1 MEGPNES
8 PEISIE
14 EDCGSEEDRELRLFS
29 RGVLAQSL
37 LRLEISIEEALRRVA
52 NDIQGELG
60 KRGAERVPRS
70 EVHGMVLSR
79 LGELQPREAH
89 YADRLRYLVEH
100 GGALIVLVGGSSGS
114 GKSTIAA
121 KVARRRGI
129 EHVIGTDSVREALRV
144 AIPPGVSPALHESS
158 YTTHKTLADFVAA
171 DGKVERLGFL
181 EHARPVASAVNGLL
195 KRARKED
202 IGEVVEG
209 VHVTS
214 RAS

>member
-1 MEGPNES
+1 MSRRRSLSKKIAVRRKIGSCASLVEES
-8 PEISIE
+8 WPRAS
-14 EDCGSEEDRELRLFS
+14 CAWGSLS
-29 RGVLAQSL
+29 RKPYGWPTTSRATGEAWRGARASL
-37 LRLEISIEEALRRVA
+37 RVA
-52 NDIQGELG
+52 WYGPLAP
-60 KRGAERVPRS
+60 RGAS
-70 EVHGMVLSR
+70 A
-79 LGELQPREAH
+79 REAH

-158 YTTHKTLADFVAA
+158 YTAYKTLADFVAA

-181 EHARPVASAVNGLL
+181 EHARPVASAVN
-195 KRARKED
+195 
-202 IGEVVEG
+202 
-209 VHVTS
+209 
-214 RAS
+214 